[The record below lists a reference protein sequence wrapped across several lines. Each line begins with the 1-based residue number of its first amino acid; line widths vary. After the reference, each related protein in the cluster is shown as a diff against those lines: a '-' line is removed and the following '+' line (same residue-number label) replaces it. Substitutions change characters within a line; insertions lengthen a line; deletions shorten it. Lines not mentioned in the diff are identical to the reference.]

1 MAAVWMWVR
10 SERRR
15 RGPTVLLA
23 AIVALASGAAMAALA
38 GARRADSALE
48 RLGAATGQAN
58 LQLLPVAEAT
68 GDGQV
73 DAAQLAES
81 VELIDEAAAIPGV
94 EDVTHLA
101 YWGITPDPE
110 QACPFGVGIVRSTA
124 SHPLAVTVAGRLS
137 GAANAVMIPER
148 LANRFGLRVGSEL
161 RLRTVSAARFADWL
175 DGGCAPADGPEI
187 PARVTAVGRTVEDVT
202 EDEETLAV
210 AVGPGFYERYA
221 GEVAGCAC
229 NIGVRADLD
238 RLDDVRDALQA
249 LYGPYGFTVQP
260 VEQLGDRAIESIGVE
275 VDALRI
281 ASLVAAIAGT
291 LVVVQVISR
300 HAAVIA
306 ADHQIRRA
314 LGMTRG
320 QIAEGTALA
329 VVPGVVTGALAAVLA
344 AALASSFLPRGL
356 AQRAEPDPGI
366 RLDAAVL
373 AGGFVATVLIA
384 TAAGWAVGWILAL
397 PARQAATRPVRGTI
411 GRLPPHVAF
420 GVRMATNPAGDRARA
435 AAWSSVLAI
444 ALAVTGAL
452 TVWTVVTSAD
462 HLRHTPTL
470 FGVSAD
476 FAVNT
481 EVDDPQAAA
490 NAAVDAALHDPD
502 VEAVA
507 SVLRP
512 SAPDTLEGRGPSG
525 ETASVEPQ
533 ATRYERGLI
542 GPTIQQGRLAAAGDE
557 VVLGRATAAALGVE
571 VGDRVI
577 VARIDKQPV
586 DYVVVGIA
594 VSYGE
599 DVVDQGFHL
608 SETGIKRL
616 AVPCQPADTAASADD
631 EPTCAD
637 VEVETVL
644 ARAVPG
650 ADGDAVA
657 DRLGDAGMVPIPPP
671 SIVERFREIGPVPWY
686 SVVMLAALGAVGLMH
701 SSLVTSHRRARE
713 LAVTRALGFTP
724 RQAAAAVRWQGL
736 ATAAVGLVIGL
747 LAGVLVGRV
756 VWRHLADSTA
766 VVVAVRLPAW
776 VPLLAV
782 VWVIVVAL
790 VATARPC
797 ARARR
802 TRPAELLRTE

>member
-1 MAAVWMWVR
+1 MAAVWLWVR

-15 RGPTVLLA
+15 LGPSVLLA
-23 AIVALASGAAMAALA
+23 VIVALAAGAAMAALA

-58 LQLLPVAEAT
+58 LELLPVAEAT

-73 DAAQLAES
+73 DATRLAES

-124 SHPLAVTVAGRLS
+124 SHPLGVTVAGRRS
-137 GAANAVMIPER
+137 GAADAVIIPER

-161 RLRTVSAARFADWL
+161 RLHTVSAPRFADWL

-187 PARVTAVGRTVEDVT
+187 PVRVTAVGRDVEDVT
-202 EDEETLAV
+202 EDEDTLAV
-210 AVGPGFYERYA
+210 GVGPGFYERYA
-221 GEVAGCAC
+221 GDVAGCAC

-238 RLDDVRDALQA
+238 RLDDVSDALQA

-260 VEQLGDRAIESIGVE
+260 VERLGDRAIESIGLE

-291 LVVVQVISR
+291 LVVVQVIRR
-300 HAAVIA
+300 HAAAIA
-306 ADHQIRRA
+306 AEHQIRRA

-320 QIAEGTALA
+320 QIAGGTALSVA
-329 VVPGVVTGALAAVLA
+329 PAVVTGALAAMMA
-344 AALASSFLPRGL
+344 AALASSLLPRGL

-366 RLDAAVL
+366 RLDVAVL
-373 AGGFVATVLIA
+373 AGGFAATVLIA
-384 TAAGWAVGWILAL
+384 TAAAWAVGWILAL
-397 PARQAATRPVRGTI
+397 PARQAATRPVRGAI

-420 GVRMATNPAGDRARA
+420 GVRMATNPAGDRGRA

-444 ALAVTGAL
+444 AFAVTGAL
-452 TVWTVVTSAD
+452 TVWTVVSSSD

-490 NAAVDAALHDPD
+490 SAAVDAALHDPD
-502 VEAVA
+502 IEAVA
-507 SVLRP
+507 SMLRP
-512 SAPDTLEGRGPSG
+512 SEPDTLEGRGPSG
-525 ETASVEPQ
+525 DTVSVEPQ
-533 ATRYERGLI
+533 GTRYERGLI
-542 GPTIQQGRLAAAGDE
+542 GPTIQQGRLAAARDE
-557 VVLGRATAAALGVE
+557 VVLGRATAAALGAH
-571 VGDRVI
+571 VGDRVT
-577 VARIDKQPV
+577 VTRIDKQPV
-586 DYVVVGIA
+586 DYVVVGMA

-599 DVVDQGFHL
+599 DVVDEGFHL
-608 SETGIKRL
+608 SETGIDRL
-616 AVPCQPADTAASADD
+616 AVPCHTADAAASADD
-631 EPTCAD
+631 EPICAD

-650 ADGDAVA
+650 ADRDSVA
-657 DRLGDAGMVPIPPP
+657 DRLGGAGMVPIPPP

-686 SVVMLAALGAVGLMH
+686 LVVMLAALGVAGLMH

-724 RQAAAAVRWQGL
+724 RQAAAALRWQGL
-736 ATAAVGLVIGL
+736 ATAAVGLIIGL
-747 LAGVLVGRV
+747 LAGLLVGRV

-776 VPLLAV
+776 VPLVAV
-782 VWVIVVAL
+782 AWVIAVAL
-790 VATARPC
+790 VATAWPC
-797 ARARR
+797 ARVRR
-802 TRPAELLRTE
+802 TRPAEPLRTE

>member
-23 AIVALASGAAMAALA
+23 AIVALAAGGAMAALA

-58 LQLLPVAEAT
+58 LQLQPVAEAS
-68 GDGQV
+68 GDGQI
-73 DAAQLAES
+73 DATQLAES

-101 YWGITPDPE
+101 YWGMTPDPE

-124 SHPLAVTVAGRLS
+124 SHPLAVTVAGRVS
-137 GAANAVMIPER
+137 GADDAVMIPER
-148 LANRFGLRVGSEL
+148 MASRFGLRVGSEL
-161 RLRTVSAARFADWL
+161 RLRTVSAARFADWI

-187 PARVTAVGRTVEDVT
+187 PVRVTAIGRDVEDVT
-202 EDEETLAV
+202 ENEENLAV

-229 NIGVRADLD
+229 NIGVRADPD

-260 VEQLGDRAIESIGVE
+260 VEVLGERAVEAIGLE
-275 VDALRI
+275 VGALRI
-281 ASLVAAIAGT
+281 ASVVAAVAGT

-300 HAAVIA
+300 HAAALA

-320 QIAEGTALA
+320 QIAGGTVLSVVPA
-329 VVPGVVTGALAAVLA
+329 VVAGALAAVMA
-344 AALASSFLPRGL
+344 AALASSLLPRGL

-373 AGGFVATVLIA
+373 AGGFAATVLIA
-384 TAAGWAVGWILAL
+384 AAAAWTVGWILAL
-397 PARQAATRPVRGTI
+397 PARQAATRPIRGAI

-490 NAAVDAALHDPD
+490 SAAVAAALDDPD
-502 VEAVA
+502 IEAVT

-512 SAPDTLEGRGPSG
+512 SAPDSLEGRGPSG
-525 ETASVEPQ
+525 ATASVEPQ
-533 ATRYERGLI
+533 GTRYERGVI
-542 GPTIQQGRLAAAGDE
+542 GPTIQRGRLAAARDE

-571 VGDRVI
+571 VGDRVT

-608 SETGIKRL
+608 SETGIDRL
-616 AVPCQPADTAASADD
+616 AVPCQPADTADSADD

-637 VEVETVL
+637 VEVEAVW
-644 ARAVPG
+644 ARAAPR
-650 ADGDAVA
+650 ADRDAVA

-686 SVVMLAALGAVGLMH
+686 LVVMLAALGVAGVMH
-701 SSLVTSHRRARE
+701 SS
-713 LAVTRALGFTP
+713 
-724 RQAAAAVRWQGL
+724 W
-736 ATAAVGLVIGL
+736 
-747 LAGVLVGRV
+747 
-756 VWRHLADSTA
+756 
-766 VVVAVRLPAW
+766 
-776 VPLLAV
+776 
-782 VWVIVVAL
+782 
-790 VATARPC
+790 
-797 ARARR
+797 
-802 TRPAELLRTE
+802 

>member
-58 LQLLPVAEAT
+58 LQVLPVAEAG

-81 VELIDEAAAIPGV
+81 VDLIDEAAAIPGV

-137 GAANAVMIPER
+137 GAADAVMIPER

-221 GEVAGCAC
+221 GDVAGCAC

-260 VEQLGDRAIESIGVE
+260 VEQLDDPAIESIGVE

>member
-10 SERRR
+10 GERRR
-15 RGPTVLLA
+15 RGPTLLLA
-23 AIVALASGAAMAALA
+23 AIVALAAGAAMAALA

-58 LQLLPVAEAT
+58 LELLPVAEAT
-68 GDGQV
+68 GEGQI
-73 DAAQLAES
+73 DAPQLAES
-81 VELIDEAAAIPGV
+81 VDLIDEAAAIPGV
-94 EDVTHLA
+94 DDVTHLA

-110 QACPFGVGIVRSTA
+110 EACLFGFGIVRSTA
-124 SHPLAVTVAGRLS
+124 PYPFAVTVAGRES
-137 GAANAVMIPER
+137 GAADAVMVSQR
-148 LANRFGLRVGSEL
+148 SASRFGLGVGSEL

-175 DGGCAPADGPEI
+175 GGEGCVLADGPEI
-187 PARVTAVGRTVEDVT
+187 PVRVTAIGRNVEDVA
-202 EDEETLAV
+202 ENDETPVVMA
-210 AVGPGFYERYA
+210 GPGFYERYA

-229 NIGVRADLD
+229 YIGVRADPG
-238 RLDDVRDALQA
+238 RLDDVRDALRA

-260 VEQLGDRAIESIGVE
+260 VEPLVDRAVEAIGVE
-275 VDALRI
+275 VGALRI

-320 QIAEGTALA
+320 QIAGGTALSVVPA
-329 VVPGVVTGALAAVLA
+329 VVAGALAAVMA
-344 AALASSFLPRGL
+344 AAVASSFLPRGL

-373 AGGFVATVLIA
+373 AGGFAATVLIA
-384 TAAGWAVGWILAL
+384 TAAAWTVGWILAL

-420 GVRMATNPAGDRARA
+420 GVRMATNPAGDRART

-444 ALAVTGAL
+444 GLAVTGAL
-452 TVWTVVTSAD
+452 TVWTVVSSAD

-490 NAAVDAALHDPD
+490 SAAVDAALADPD
-502 VEAVA
+502 IEAVA
-507 SVLRP
+507 SLLRP
-512 SAPDTLEGRGPSG
+512 SAPDSLAGRGPSG
-525 ETASVEPQ
+525 ATASVEPQ
-533 ATRYERGLI
+533 GTRYERGLI
-542 GPTIQQGRLAAAGDE
+542 GPTVQHGRVAA
-557 VVLGRATAAALGVE
+557 
-571 VGDRVI
+571 
-577 VARIDKQPV
+577 
-586 DYVVVGIA
+586 
-594 VSYGE
+594 
-599 DVVDQGFHL
+599 
-608 SETGIKRL
+608 
-616 AVPCQPADTAASADD
+616 ADD

-644 ARAVPG
+644 ARAAPR
-650 ADGDAVA
+650 ADRDAVA

-686 SVVMLAALGAVGLMH
+686 LVVMLAALGVAGVMH

-724 RQAAAAVRWQGL
+724 RQAAAAVRWQAL
-736 ATAAVGLVIGL
+736 ATATAGLVIGL
-747 LAGVLVGRV
+747 LSGVLVGRV
-756 VWRHLADSTA
+756 VWRSLADTSA

-790 VATARPC
+790 VATAWPC
-797 ARARR
+797 ARVRR
-802 TRPAELLRTE
+802 SRPAELLRTE